1 MDATT
6 NTKCR
11 IITLTHRA
19 PVRIVETEWP
29 AIACGVASGDNVDI
43 SVRVRQHVRKPERY
57 LAYAVLRLSGDE
69 SGDKNVDLRYIKHGI
84 RVGRLSDDI
93 EAGISAAGIIWMVG
107 GDLLG
112 RVPHKLHVR
121 VHEAVDACIARLPA
135 KQV

>member
-11 IITLTHRA
+11 TITLTYRS

-29 AIACGVASGDNVDI
+29 TIACGTASDDNVDI
-43 SVRVRQHVRKPERY
+43 SVRVRQHVREPERH
-57 LAYAVLRLSGDE
+57 LAYATLHLSGDE
-69 SGDKNVDLRYIKHGI
+69 NVDSLPRCIIKHGI

-93 EAGISAAGIIWMVG
+93 EADASAADIVCMVSD
-107 GDLLG
+107 DLLR

-121 VHEAVDACIARLPA
+121 VHEAVGACLARLPVE
-135 KQV
+135 QV